1 MQKRFEKKPQN
12 IVPFG
17 SICVF
22 LWFHHM
28 GFVFLVVLGQTQ
40 FLGSEFG
47 IFGGFGWVH
56 SSVLVGEPGFERVRE
71 VQPLGFEAV
80 RSSLFLGSTQH

>member
-56 SSVLVGEPGFERVRE
+56 SSVLVGEPGFERV
-71 VQPLGFEAV
+71 
-80 RSSLFLGSTQH
+80 